1 MAIDGDSPTWEVTD
15 ASGERPTVKGTAKE
29 CNGRY
34 RGSHPTPE
42 IVFQN
47 GNRMEFNS
55 PTFHQPSGWR
65 NQLKEGLLSVEVF
78 AVQGWK
84 RATLQKDTFLAPK
97 DAAQMENTR
106 IPSAKILSS
115 GRKLRRVVK
124 HT

>member
-55 PTFHQPSGWR
+55 PTFHHSFTVVRSNGQ
-65 NQLKEGLLSVEVF
+65 
-78 AVQGWK
+78 
-84 RATLQKDTFLAPK
+84 
-97 DAAQMENTR
+97 
-106 IPSAKILSS
+106 
-115 GRKLRRVVK
+115 RRLVNSIVAIRS
-124 HT
+124 

>member
-55 PTFHQPSGWR
+55 PTFHQPSGCR
-65 NQLKEGLLSVEVF
+65 KQLWEETAHK
-78 AVQGWK
+78 K
-84 RATLQKDTFLAPK
+84 RKRSK
-97 DAAQMENTR
+97 
-106 IPSAKILSS
+106 
-115 GRKLRRVVK
+115 
-124 HT
+124 